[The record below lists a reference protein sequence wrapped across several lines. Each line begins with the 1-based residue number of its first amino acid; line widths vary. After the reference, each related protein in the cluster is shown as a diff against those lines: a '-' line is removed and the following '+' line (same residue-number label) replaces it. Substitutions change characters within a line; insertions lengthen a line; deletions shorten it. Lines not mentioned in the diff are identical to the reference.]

1 MNHSWIENLLSIPTH
16 PQTQTHL
23 VWWISPPNFA
33 LPNTVTIVLFTTKK
47 CPSKLWSPPN
57 FSPSEISPPNVFPT
71 KIFTTE
77 FLFHQTVPIFVY
89 NTIYVQYKW
98 KLNHEQL
105 LLLARLLLASRI
117 FFLVPH
123 MTMWAIRKITKFA
136 SKKSLH
142 IMCPGVWMIIS
153 LVRAG
158 QDDNSIWCTARVV
171 PNLCKVL
178 EKTQK
183 PKQNI
188 KIKNSK
194 KNHQKPKNV
203 KRKVDYA
210 REAQQTNLIQEGGK
224 WKISP

>member
-23 VWWISPPNFA
+23 VRWISPPIFA
-33 LPNTVTIVLFTTKK
+33 LPNIVTTVLFTTKK
-47 CPSKLWSPPN
+47 CPHLY
-57 FSPSEISPPNVFPT
+57 
-71 KIFTTE
+71 
-77 FLFHQTVPIFVY
+77 HQTVPIFVY

-188 KIKNSK
+188 KN
-194 KNHQKPKNV
+194 QK
-203 KRKVDYA
+203 
-210 REAQQTNLIQEGGK
+210 L
-224 WKISP
+224 

>member
-1 MNHSWIENLLSIPTH
+1 MDFTTE
-16 PQTQTHL
+16 
-23 VWWISPPNFA
+23 F
-33 LPNTVTIVLFTTKK
+33 FTTKHFHYRAFHYQNFSL
-47 CPSKLWSPPN
+47 PNFFHYRIFSPP
-57 FSPSEISPPNVFPT
+57 

-77 FLFHQTVPIFVY
+77 FFHLLIFSPPKIFTTEFQFHHLYHQTVPIFVY

-188 KIKNSK
+188 KN
-194 KNHQKPKNV
+194 QK
-203 KRKVDYA
+203 
-210 REAQQTNLIQEGGK
+210 L
-224 WKISP
+224 